1 MYTAT
6 ESVFFGGLLAYDV
19 IVEVGADLCRLGQ
32 LQDIE
37 LGVLVPFLG
46 NDVNTQLEFISSQ
59 MAAPEPVTSLRT
71 WFSDLPQNVHLGT
84 ASL

>member
-1 MYTAT
+1 M
-6 ESVFFGGLLAYDV
+6 

-46 NDVNTQLEFISSQ
+46 NDVHAQFDAFVAD
-59 MAAPEPVTSLRT
+59 AAPEPVTSLRT
-71 WFSDLPQNVHLGT
+71 WLSDLPQNVHLGT